1 MNIMN
6 SEGKYNPLTIQ
17 KNVLDMVDDYF
28 RYENASG
35 CDGRATAFKEIVK
48 FLVKTGDGSY
58 TLKSEL
64 EETMHTHHGGLDE
77 ALEKYILPSKLYEK
91 DDLKVLDV
99 CSGLGYTA
107 AVLIDHLKDETVI
120 TLDMVE
126 ISALTLLTTL
136 IIPSPLESHGIIK
149 KAVENE
155 LFKQG
160 FIKNRFVEGEVPENI
175 RINVHI
181 DDIRNFI
188 SDRSESYDAIFLIPF
203 SPKVSPELY
212 TLELLKKLGS
222 MLKSDGI
229 LSTFTASIPVRSALI
244 QAGLHVGEGPRFKR
258 SGGTLAS
265 PSSNLLDNTLSFE
278 QERMIAL
285 TDAGVPFRDPKLDG
299 IREEIV
305 QNRQIERLEVRKTS
319 KFGSTV
325 NSPFYLCK
333 DLPEGRL
340 KRRVLKDIKRLGIND
355 LNAALAR
362 YLVCPQYTGCICG
375 NGCSNYHTS
384 KDRVL
389 EMEKR
394 LNNIIDPS

>member
-1 MNIMN
+1 MNP
-6 SEGKYNPLTIQ
+6 EGKYKPLTIQ
-17 KNVLDMVDDYF
+17 KNVLDMIDEYF

-35 CDGRATAFKEIVK
+35 CDGRATAFNEIVK

-77 ALEKYILPSKLYEK
+77 SLEKYVLPSKLHEK
-91 DDLKVLDV
+91 DDLNVLDV

-107 AVLIDHLKDETVI
+107 AVLLDHLNDETRI

-126 ISALTLLTTL
+126 ISALTLATTL
-136 IIPSPLESHGIIK
+136 IIPSPLKSHGIIK
-149 KAVENE
+149 KSIEDE
-155 LFKQG
+155 LYKHG
-160 FIKNRFVEGEVPENI
+160 FIKNRFVEVEVPENI
-175 RINVHI
+175 RINVHV
-181 DDIRNFI
+181 DDIRNFV
-188 SDRSESYDAIFLIPF
+188 SDRSENYDAIFLIPF
-203 SPKVSPELY
+203 SPKISPELY
-212 TLELLKKLGS
+212 TLELLKNLGS
-222 MLKSDGI
+222 MLKIDGI

-244 QAGLHVGEGPRFKR
+244 EAGLHVGEGPKFGR

-265 PSSNLLDNTLSFE
+265 PSSNRLDKTLSFE

-285 TDAGVPFRDPKLDG
+285 TDAGIPYRDPDHNG

-305 QNRQIERLEVRKTS
+305 QNRRNERLETRKTS

-325 NSPFYLCK
+325 QSPFYLCK

-340 KRRVLKDIKRLGIND
+340 KRRVLKDIKRLGFNG
-355 LNAALAR
+355 LNTESSR
-362 YLVCPQYTGCICG
+362 YLVCPQYSECICG
-375 NGCSNYHTS
+375 KGCSNYHTS
-384 KDRVL
+384 RDRVL

-394 LNNIIDPS
+394 LNKIIDPS